1 MDSAIDL
8 DRAEFIAAF
17 PNIMSALLFGADG
30 VRIKLDIPET
40 FRHEATKL
48 TAWQGKLLRVVITLE
63 NQAESNN
70 ETEKEPKGS
79 SSKVDSG
86 RTAIRR
92 NQR

>member
-8 DRAEFIAAF
+8 DRAEFVAAF

-63 NQAESNN
+63 PDDDGNTRKNRKIN
-70 ETEKEPKGS
+70 
-79 SSKVDSG
+79 
-86 RTAIRR
+86 I
-92 NQR
+92 